1 MTYYEL
7 VSLLETMTNKDN
19 IEEELSKIQ
28 NSVIDLP
35 GLRYERFIDQVE
47 YLLTRRLKNFMNNF
61 TEKIY
66 MKNLSDNEF
75 ILELS
80 LLNNEIQNDNRI
92 VNLNIIKEENKKRL
106 TESINKNINEI
117 IGQVKKI
124 VDSEIQISELEKY
137 YRKEVDSNELQ

>member
-1 MTYYEL
+1 LTYYEL